1 MAEFLEPHKPHPVGR
16 LVSHPADVAAQHSV
30 LVPEYQQ
37 LSILRPVAAEHQD
50 GRAEYSAR
58 QHVDDLE

>member
-1 MAEFLEPHKPHPVGR
+1 MAEFWNPT
-16 LVSHPADVAAQHSV
+16 SHTRSAGSYRTRPTWRQHSV

-50 GRAEYSAR
+50 GRAECSAC

>member
-1 MAEFLEPHKPHPVGR
+1 
-16 LVSHPADVAAQHSV
+16 VAAQHSV

-58 QHVDDLE
+58 QYVDDLE